1 MSACSRHAR
10 SIAEVLIE
18 GGVVLLHSGGGR
30 CVAATHCAVDHVE
43 ACLAFV
49 QSQLEAGAAASRE
62 VLCSPLDV
70 EDAVGSSATDRGEY
84 AEPSVDQIQVV
95 PIREDC
101 VIVSGPW
108 QALVGE
114 GSIGGCELRIT
125 VGRQIDV
132 REGLVV

>member
-30 CVAATHCAVDHVE
+30 CVAATYCAVDHVE

-49 QSQLEAGAAASRE
+49 QPQLEAGAAASRE

-101 VIVSGPW
+101 VVVSGPR
-108 QALVGE
+108 QTLVGE
-114 GSIGGCELRIT
+114 GRVGGCELRIA

-132 REGLVV
+132 GEGLVV